1 MKKLTLLAFVV
12 SLAFSSYSQ
21 SFDSIQQYLDSIESK
36 LVYKQ
41 GEITL
46 DNGIGILQV
55 PKNFRY
61 LDAEQS
67 EYVLQDLWGNP
78 AGSGT
83 LGMIV
88 PENISLLAPNAW
100 AFIITYDELGY
111 VEDDDADD
119 IDYDDLLEEMQTDTK
134 TANEERVKEGYEA
147 ISLVGWAAKPY
158 YDSEKK
164 VLHWAKELKFG
175 EAEENTLNYNVRIL
189 GRKGVLV
196 LNAVASMKEIGE
208 VQASIPQVLSSFTYG
223 DGQKYSDFNPEI
235 DEVAAWTVGGLVAG
249 KVLAKVGVLA
259 FLLKYIKIII
269 IGIGALAT
277 GAWKWYKR
285 KTELPTVRNISDEN
299 QA

>member
-1 MKKLTLLAFVV
+1 MKRLALFA
-12 SLAFSSYSQ
+12 SLWTISFCLNAQ
-21 SFDSIQQYLDSIESK
+21 SVDSLQQFLDSIESK
-36 LVYKQ
+36 LTYRQ

-46 DNGIGILQV
+46 ANGIGTLQV

-67 EYVLQDLWGNP
+67 TYVLQDLWGNP
-78 AGSGT
+78 NGSGT

-88 PENISLLAPNAW
+88 PENISLLADNSW
-100 AFIITYDELGY
+100 AFIITYDEMGY
-111 VEDDDADD
+111 VEDDDADE
-119 IDYDDLLEEMQTDTK
+119 IDYEELLEEMQGDAK
-134 TANEERVKEGYEA
+134 TANEERSKLGYES
-147 ISLVGWAAKPY
+147 ITLVGWAAKPY
-158 YDSEKK
+158 YDADKK

-175 EAEENTLNYNVRIL
+175 ENENNTLNYNVRIL

-196 LNAVASMKEIGE
+196 LNAVASMNELAE
-208 VQASIPQVLSSFTYG
+208 VQQSIPPVLSSFTYG
-223 DGQKYSDFNPEI
+223 DGLKYNDFNPEI

-259 FLLKYIKIII
+259 FLLKYIKLVI

-285 KTELPTVRNISDEN
+285 KTELPTVRNIADEN
-299 QA
+299 QS